1 MFWISFCE
9 KRIGKFSLVGK
20 NLLKDRERIDGK
32 RMYKITESSEKFF
45 AKNVN
50 FWIFLTENFPFL
62 LFILKL
68 FFLELLRDKGCWLFL
83 KQINMWHEKCI
94 KISSCLS
101 IEEFQ
106 KSFLTMI
113 RLQGE
118 SMVLIKNRTMLFFIK
133 SDRNW
138 QKQNREH

>member
-50 FWIFLTENFPFL
+50 F
-62 LFILKL
+62 
-68 FFLELLRDKGCWLFL
+68 
-83 KQINMWHEKCI
+83 
-94 KISSCLS
+94 
-101 IEEFQ
+101 
-106 KSFLTMI
+106 
-113 RLQGE
+113 
-118 SMVLIKNRTMLFFIK
+118 
-133 SDRNW
+133 
-138 QKQNREH
+138 